1 MTIQLETAM
10 RHPLMIKEL
19 PSDERPREKLR
30 DNGAQVMS
38 NSELLAILLR
48 SGNQDES
55 ALRLAEHLLERQGG
69 LAGLGGATAEA
80 LEQVKGIGEA
90 KASTVLAA
98 IELGRR
104 VALLEPAQRLTIKTP
119 DDVAA
124 LLLPRFRY
132 ESREHFLAVL
142 LSTKNHVLKTAVISI
157 GSLNASIVHPRE
169 LFREAINCRA
179 AAVILAHNHPS
190 GNLNPSLADQELTG
204 KLYEAG
210 RLMDIKVV
218 DHLIVS
224 PTGGCYSFADNGLL

>member
-190 GNLNPSLADQELTG
+190 GNATPSNADQSLTQTLKG
-204 KLYEAG
+204 ALQLLDV
-210 RLMDIKVV
+210 RVL
-218 DHLIVS
+218 DHIIV
-224 PTGGCYSFADNGLL
+224 TANGCRSMAEMGLV

>member
-1 MTIQLETAM
+1 MTIQLETAV

-190 GNLNPSLADQELTG
+190 GDPTPSPEDVALTR
-204 KLYEAG
+204 KLVEAG
-210 RLMDIKVV
+210 SLLDIPVL
-218 DHLIVS
+218 DHLILGDGKFIS
-224 PTGGCYSFADNGLL
+224 LKEKGIL

>member
-1 MTIQLETAM
+1 MTIQMETAV

-30 DNGAQVMS
+30 DNGAQAMS

-55 ALRLAEHLLERQGG
+55 ALRLAEHLQERQGG

-190 GNLNPSLADQELTG
+190 GDPTPSPEDVALTR
-204 KLYEAG
+204 KLVEAG
-210 RLMDIKVV
+210 SLLDIPVL
-218 DHLIVS
+218 DHLILGDGKFIS
-224 PTGGCYSFADNGLL
+224 LKEKGIL

>member
-1 MTIQLETAM
+1 MTIQMETAV

-80 LEQVKGIGEA
+80 LEQDKGIGEA

-190 GNLNPSLADQELTG
+190 GDPTPSPEDVALTR
-204 KLYEAG
+204 KLVEAG
-210 RLMDIKVV
+210 SLLDIPVL
-218 DHLIVS
+218 DHLILGDGKFIS
-224 PTGGCYSFADNGLL
+224 LKEKGIL

>member
-190 GNLNPSLADQELTG
+190 GDPTPSVADRRATRMLTTTLG
-204 KLYEAG
+204 PLG
-210 RLMDIKVV
+210 VRLV
-218 DHLIVS
+218 DHLVLARDGVS
-224 PTGGCYSFADNGLL
+224 SFRTLGLL

>member
-1 MTIQLETAM
+1 MTIQMATAV

-190 GNLNPSLADQELTG
+190 GDPTPSPEDVALTR
-204 KLYEAG
+204 KLVEAG
-210 RLMDIKVV
+210 SLLDIPVL
-218 DHLIVS
+218 DHLILGDGKFIS
-224 PTGGCYSFADNGLL
+224 LKEKGIL

>member
-1 MTIQLETAM
+1 MTIQMETAV

-19 PSDERPREKLR
+19 PSDERPREKLL

-55 ALRLAEHLLERQGG
+55 ALRLAEHLLGQQGG

-80 LEQVKGIGEA
+80 LERVKGIGAA
-90 KASTVLAA
+90 KASTILAA

-142 LSTKNHVLKTAVISI
+142 LSTKNHILKTAVISI

-179 AAVILAHNHPS
+179 ASVILAHNHPS
-190 GNLNPSLADQELTG
+190 GDPTPSPEDVALTR
-204 KLYEAG
+204 KLVEAG
-210 RLMDIKVV
+210 SLLDIPVL
-218 DHLIVS
+218 DHLILGDGKYIS
-224 PTGGCYSFADNGLL
+224 LKEKGIL